1 MKIKNPKLIQ
11 FRVSFWKKKDKR
23 EKKEP
28 NFLIV
33 CTHTRAFG
41 YGVDFASRGVGA
53 AAAKKRD
60 TNATNVVFP
69 RDDAKKAE
77 ADSFQKNQR

>member
-1 MKIKNPKLIQ
+1 M
-11 FRVSFWKKKDKR
+11 R
-23 EKKEP
+23 
-28 NFLIV
+28 
-33 CTHTRAFG
+33 THTHAFG

-60 TNATNVVFP
+60 DTKKATNVVFP

-77 ADSFQKNQR
+77 ADSFQKSQR

>member
-1 MKIKNPKLIQ
+1 MGKIRQ
-11 FRVSFWKKKDKR
+11 EKKKNQ
-23 EKKEP
+23 
-28 NFLIV
+28 NFLIMRI
-33 CTHTRAFG
+33 HTRAFG

-77 ADSFQKNQR
+77 ADSFPKNQGRRRRSGENTAKEEL